1 MVYTRDHKL
10 IFLNDHFKNL
20 GCLQELLIEC
30 NIFIQKRKKNKMK
43 MNKKLI

>member
-30 NIFIQKRKKNKMK
+30 TCNMFIQREKNKIRVIK
-43 MNKKLI
+43 